1 MLTDDR
7 NACNKK
13 TNVDEL
19 PRAQPHGGWWLYQG
33 MELVTLFGAGLLTL
47 LTPCVLP
54 LVPIYLAL
62 LAGHAG
68 GEGRSGRLGLLLS
81 TVVFSAGLVSV
92 FVALGLSATALGTL
106 LTEHRTELVLVGGLI
121 VFLFGLKFLGVLR
134 IGWLEREKRID
145 DSRLRTR
152 FRLVNALV
160 MGLVFGLGWTP
171 CVGPILGSV
180 LTYTASST
188 ADPLR
193 GALLLGVY
201 GLGFTL
207 PLLVLALFADAA
219 RALVRRV
226 SSWLPRLEKLSGAL
240 MAGAGLYLMLAV
252 ASPPVGAG
260 AAPAGTGNLVVQP
273 AIGQPTERPRMVAFT
288 SPSCSVCRQM
298 IPIVGVIERDCD
310 GRKVDVVKV
319 DVTRQENRKLAER
332 YHVRGVPTFIF
343 LDGRGAE
350 VARLVGYQTLPSL
363 RQALAAVT
371 NGQCDDDPGL
381 FQPSPSAPP
390 PSSSCESALAPAPS
404 RGSSCG
410 G

>member
-1 MLTDDR
+1 
-7 NACNKK
+7 
-13 TNVDEL
+13 
-19 PRAQPHGGWWLYQG
+19 

-62 LAGHAG
+62 LAGNVG

-81 TVVFSAGLVSV
+81 TLVFSVGLVSV

-134 IGWLEREKRID
+134 VGWLEREKRID

-171 CVGPILGSV
+171 CIGPILGSV

-188 ADPLR
+188 ANPLH

-219 RALVRRV
+219 RALVRRA
-226 SSWLPRLEKLSGAL
+226 SGWLPRLEKLSGAL

-260 AAPAGTGNLVVQP
+260 ATPTGTAPLAAQP
-273 AIGQPTERPRMVAFT
+273 PIGQPTERPRMVEFV
-288 SPSCSVCRQM
+288 SPSCTVCRQM

-319 DVTRQENRKLAER
+319 DVTRQENRQLAAR
-332 YHVRGVPTFIF
+332 YHVRGVPTFVF
-343 LDGRGAE
+343 LDGRGVE

-363 RQALAAVT
+363 RQALAVVT

-381 FQPSPSAPP
+381 FRPSPSAPP
-390 PSSSCESALAPAPS
+390 PSSSCESALAPSA
-404 RGSSCG
+404 RVGSCG